1 MVKNL
6 LALQET
12 WVRFLDWDN
21 PLKRGVATPPVFLPG
36 ESHGEMNLSMD
47 RRQRATV
54 HGVTKSWT

>member
-12 WVRFLDWDN
+12 WVRVLNWGN

-47 RRQRATV
+47 RGQRATV